1 MRTALAR
8 ARKGLTVDSIFSE
21 YLEEVTSGRMELNEA
36 ASEFAD
42 SRAEVI
48 YPAQAHAM
56 LADCGM
62 DEIGRAQDAANDT
75 GAATTEYGK
84 LATVLAYWVWYHRFL
99 DAAAPK
105 ARMDETAHYRVER

>member
-56 LADCGM
+56 LADCSM
-62 DEIGRAQDAANDT
+62 EEISRAQDATYDSGDMTADYN
-75 GAATTEYGK
+75 K
-84 LATVLAYWVWYHRFL
+84 LASMLAFWIWYYRFL
-99 DAAAPK
+99 DAARWDGVK
-105 ARMDETAHYRVER
+105 R